1 MLLHGWGMNGAVW
14 QSITADLAAA
24 GFRVGL
30 VDLPGFG
37 HSTPLPGARLAE
49 LAEAV
54 LAEVQAPTHLLG
66 WSLGGLVATQM
77 ALLAPE
83 RVASLVTV
91 ASSPAFQA
99 AEGWG
104 GIKPEVLSQFGEQLA
119 ADLPRTLERF
129 LALQAMGS
137 ATAREDVRVLRA
149 AIAQSPAPDAEALA
163 DGLAIL
169 READLRSR
177 VAGIRS
183 PWLRLYGRLDGLVPA
198 RTVAQVDAMAPQSQ
212 SVILPKA
219 SHAPFISHREQTL
232 SELKRFYL
240 TL

>member
-14 QSITADLAAA
+14 QGITADLVGV
-24 GFRVGL
+24 GFRVGQ

-37 HSTPLPGARLAE
+37 FSRPLPGAGLVALAE
-49 LAEAV
+49 GV
-54 LAEVQAPTHLLG
+54 LAAVDGPLHLLG
-66 WSLGGLVATQM
+66 WSLGGLVATRA
-77 ALLAPE
+77 ALLAPD
-83 RVASLVTV
+83 RVVSLVTL

-104 GIKPEVLSQFGEQLA
+104 GIKPAVLSQFGEQLA
-119 ADLPRTLERF
+119 QDLPRTVDRF
-129 LALQAMGS
+129 FALQAMGS
-137 ATAREDVRVLRA
+137 PTARDDVRALRA
-149 AIAQSPAPDAEALA
+149 AVAERPAPDAGALA
-163 DGLAIL
+163 DGLTLLQAS
-169 READLRSR
+169 DLRAEL
-177 VAGIRS
+177 AGVRA

-198 RTVAQVDAMAPQSQ
+198 RTVPQVDALAPASH

-219 SHAPFISHREQTL
+219 SHAPFISHRQATL